1 MAGWVGAGIPSA
13 GDINRQVDLA
23 NLAFASAIP
32 TFQTNHETMGDLR
45 REVTPTLAVELR
57 AGYWW
62 KRRGTGL
69 YTRRISAIPIEV
81 GAVYSPLS
89 SRRARAGVTAAA
101 GVLYHATMSG
111 EDPDGGIDFSATG
124 ALAEAGIAAELAI
137 SPAWALQGRT
147 VARYA
152 RAQNVFPDGGDF
164 DLSGIAGT
172 IGLRVT
178 FAPPSSRKPA
188 P

>member
-1 MAGWVGAGIPSA
+1 VGAGLPSA
-13 GDINRQVDLA
+13 GDVNRQVDLA
-23 NLAFASAIP
+23 NLAFASDIP
-32 TFQTNHETMGDLR
+32 GFQTQHETMGDVR
-45 REVTPTLAVELR
+45 REISPTLAVELR

-69 YTRRISAIPIEV
+69 YTRRISAIPIEL

-89 SRRARAGVTAAA
+89 SRRARAGVTAA
-101 GVLYHATMSG
+101 GGILYQAKMTG
-111 EDPDGGIDFSATG
+111 EDPDGGVDFSGTG
-124 ALAEAGIAAELAI
+124 VLAEAGIAAELAI

-152 RAQNVFPDGGDF
+152 RAGNVFPDGGDI

-172 IGLRVT
+172 VGLRVT
-178 FAPPSSRKPA
+178 FAPPSSRKP
-188 P
+188 PP